1 MHERGMRGK
10 GMSGKGMSGQREMYV
25 RLAVMVAVSLVWM
38 YGAMFAMVS
47 SAGDIFQNLNF
58 AYMAGLMGGAMIPI
72 EIVVMR
78 AMYKDAR
85 LNVVAAAVAIAI
97 LGGSFLGIRA
107 QVGVGDDQFLRA
119 MIPHHS
125 SAILMCQQASIQSA
139 EIKELCFGP
148 NAIVESQ
155 LREIAQMKEIL
166 SRR

>member
-1 MHERGMRGK
+1 MHEQGMRGK
-10 GMSGKGMSGQREMYV
+10 GMSGQRDMYV
-25 RLAVMVAVSLVWM
+25 RLAVMIAVSLVWM
-38 YGAMFAMVS
+38 YAAMFAMVS
-47 SAGDIFQNLNF
+47 SAGDIVQNLNF
-58 AYMAGLMGGAMIPI
+58 VYMAGLMGGAMIPI

-107 QVGVGDDQFLRA
+107 QVGVGDDQFVRG

-125 SAILMCQQASIQSA
+125 SAILMCRQASIQDA
-139 EIKELCFGP
+139 EIRELCDGP
-148 NAIVESQ
+148 NGIVESQ
-155 LREIAQMKEIL
+155 LREIDQMKEIL